1 METQRQ
7 PKNRLEEIKKLLLK
21 YSYEYHV
28 LDSPSVSDAVYDS
41 LFGELKKI
49 EQEYPNLVTY
59 DSPTQKV
66 GNVPLDSFSK
76 VNHSSRMLSLDDVFS
91 FDEVLSW
98 HSRIEKLSAK
108 VINDF
113 FVDVKMD
120 GLACALVYQ
129 DGILTQAIT
138 RGDGFVGEDVTMNVR
153 TIKNVPLKLYSA
165 SKEVD
170 YLLKGRTEVRGEIIM
185 LKKDFD
191 ALNVQQAKQSKPLYA
206 NPRNLASGTIRQ
218 LDPKLVA
225 SRPLVFKGYDLLRMD
240 SQEVLSNSD
249 AYKKLKNIGI
259 AINSQAKHCASLNEV
274 KKFVEHWEQKRH
286 DLPFFTDGIVIK
298 VNDKKTFKELG
309 IVGKQPRG
317 AVAYKYPAE
326 QATTIVKDIVMSI
339 GRTGVAT
346 PVAVFY
352 PVIVAGSRV
361 QHASLHN
368 ADEIERLDIRIGD
381 TVVIFKAGEIIPQV
395 ESVVKELRPKNA
407 KKFDFEQALKHQ
419 YPELEFER
427 QGDDAAYRMKGA
439 SSEII
444 LKRSLAYFASKP
456 ALDIDTLGDKN
467 VEALVDAGLV
477 SDLADIFRLKKEDL
491 SKLDRFADISS
502 TKLIEAIGNKKS
514 PSLDRFILALGIRHI
529 GVQTSKDLADNF
541 QSIVDLSEASIDDLE
556 KIDGIGKIVAESI
569 FAWFS
574 DEDNIKLL
582 DKFESLGVRPVYASK
597 HGNLNGE
604 IFVVSGTLDTLSRDE
619 AHSLIE
625 ANGGSFQ
632 AQITK
637 ETTYLLVG
645 SKPSQ
650 SKLVKANN
658 LAVRIIDEKTFLDMI
673 K

>member
-1 METQRQ
+1 MEAQNQ
-7 PKNRLEEIKKLLLK
+7 PEARLQEIKKLLSK

-28 LDSPSVSDAVYDS
+28 LDNPSVSDAVYDS

-49 EQEYPNLVTY
+49 EISRPDLITP

-76 VNHSSRMLSLDDVFS
+76 VSHSSRMLSLDDVFS
-91 FDEVLSW
+91 FDEVLAW
-98 HSRIEKLSAK
+98 QTRIVKLHGSRIE
-108 VINDF
+108 DF

-120 GLACALVYQ
+120 GLACELVYQ
-129 DGILTQAIT
+129 DGILDRAIT

-153 TIKNVPLKLYSA
+153 TIKNVPLSLYAA

-170 YLLKGRTEVRGEIIM
+170 YLLEGRTEIRGEIIM

-191 ALNVQQAKQSKPLYA
+191 ALNTERASQSKPLYA
-206 NPRNLASGTIRQ
+206 NPRNLAAGTIRQ

-225 SRPLVFKGYDLLRMD
+225 SRPLVFRGYDLLRTE
-240 SQEVLSNSD
+240 SQGLQSNSD
-249 AYKKLKNIGI
+249 AYKQIAEAGI
-259 AINSQAKHCASLNEV
+259 AVNIHAKRCKSLDEV
-274 KKFVEHWEQKRH
+274 KEFVNYWEQQRH

-298 VNDKKTFKELG
+298 VNDKKIFKDLG

-326 QATTIVKDIVMSI
+326 QATTIVNDIVMSI

-346 PVAVFY
+346 PVAVFD
-352 PVIVAGSRV
+352 PVFVAGSRV

-368 ADEIERLDIRIGD
+368 VDEIERLDIRIGD

-395 ESVVKELRPKNA
+395 ESVVMELRTKDT
-407 KKFDFEQALKHQ
+407 KKFDFEQALKYQ

-427 QGDDAAYRMKGA
+427 QGDDVAYRIKGA
-439 SSEII
+439 SGEII

-456 ALDIDTLGDKN
+456 ALDIDTLGEKN

-477 SDLADIFRLKKEDL
+477 SDLADIFKLKKEDL
-491 SKLDRFADISS
+491 NGLERFADISS

-541 QSIVDLSEASIDDLE
+541 KSIEVLSEASIDDLE
-556 KIDGIGKIVAESI
+556 QIDGIGKVVAESI
-569 FAWFS
+569 IAWFS
-574 DEDNIKLL
+574 DEDNLNLL
-582 DKFESLGVRPVYASK
+582 EKFKSLGVKPIYHTK
-597 HGNLNGE
+597 QGKLNGE
-604 IFVVSGTLDTLSRDE
+604 IFVITGTLDTMSRDE

-625 ANGGSFQ
+625 SIGGSFQ
-632 AQITK
+632 TQITK

-650 SKLVKANN
+650 SKLVKANKFS
-658 LAVRIIDEKTFLDMI
+658 VRIIDEKTFLVMV

>member
-1 METQRQ
+1 MEVQNQ
-7 PKNRLEEIKKLLLK
+7 PEARLQEIKKLLSK

-28 LDSPSVSDAVYDS
+28 LDNPSVSDAVYDS

-49 EQEYPNLVTY
+49 ETSRPDLITP

-66 GNVPLDSFSK
+66 GNIPLDSFSK
-76 VNHSSRMLSLDDVFS
+76 VSHSSRMLSLDDVFS
-91 FDEVLSW
+91 FDEVLAW
-98 HSRIEKLSAK
+98 QYRIEKLHGSGIK
-108 VINDF
+108 DF

-129 DGILTQAIT
+129 DGILERAIT

-153 TIKNVPLKLYSA
+153 TIKNVPLSLYSA
-165 SKEVD
+165 SKEVN
-170 YLLKGRTEVRGEIIM
+170 YLLKGRTEIRGEIIM

-191 ALNVQQAKQSKPLYA
+191 ALNSEQARQSKPLYA
-206 NPRNLASGTIRQ
+206 NPRNLAAGTIRQ

-225 SRPLVFKGYDLLRMD
+225 SRPLVFRGYDLLRTAG
-240 SQEVLSNSD
+240 QGVQSNSD
-249 AYKKLKNIGI
+249 AYKQIAEVGI
-259 AINSQAKHCASLNEV
+259 AVNSHAKRCESLDEV
-274 KKFVEHWEQKRH
+274 KEFVNYWEQQRH

-298 VNDKKTFKELG
+298 VNDKKIFKDLG

-326 QATTIVKDIVMSI
+326 QATTIVKDIVLSI

-346 PVAVFY
+346 PVAVFD
-352 PVIVAGSRV
+352 PVVVAGSRV

-395 ESVVKELRPKNA
+395 ESVVMELRPKSA

-427 QGDDAAYRMKGA
+427 QGDDVAYRMKGA

-456 ALDIDTLGDKN
+456 ALDIDTLGEKN

-477 SDLADIFRLKKEDL
+477 SDLADIFKLKKEDL
-491 SKLDRFADISS
+491 NGLERFADISS
-502 TKLIEAIGNKKS
+502 TKLIDAIGNKKS

-541 QSIVDLSEASIDDLE
+541 KSIEVLSEASIDDLE
-556 KIDGIGKIVAESI
+556 QIDGIGKVVAESI
-569 FAWFS
+569 VAWFS
-574 DEDNIKLL
+574 DEDNLNLL
-582 DKFESLGVRPVYASK
+582 DKFKSLGVKPIYHTK
-597 HGNLNGE
+597 QGKLNGE
-604 IFVVSGTLDTLSRDE
+604 MFVISGTLDTMSRDE

-625 ANGGSFQ
+625 SNGGSFQ
-632 AQITK
+632 AHITK

-650 SKLVKANN
+650 SKLVKANK
-658 LAVRIIDEKTFLDMI
+658 LSIRVIDEKTFLVMV